1 MDQRSV
7 KREGGEETGEEE
19 DERRDEE
26 PRRRRA
32 GDVLSVSLFF
42 ARACAADDESQVDGL
57 PGQRLYA
64 GFNGARSSPFF
75 VCSAC
80 PGATMARSPPAADS
94 DLGRRRRATRPSAG
108 EGGGRRRKSS
118 RGGGTARRG
127 GSGSGIVRVG
137 ERERSGGRE

>member
-1 MDQRSV
+1 LY
-7 KREGGEETGEEE
+7 
-19 DERRDEE
+19 
-26 PRRRRA
+26 A
-32 GDVLSVSLFF
+32 G
-42 ARACAADDESQVDGL
+42 CAADDESQVDGL

-127 GSGSGIVRVG
+127 GSGIVRVG
-137 ERERSGGRE
+137 ERERSGGREGGAGADMGERERRSGKYGLIYEGLIPTVVK

>member
-1 MDQRSV
+1 LY
-7 KREGGEETGEEE
+7 
-19 DERRDEE
+19 
-26 PRRRRA
+26 A
-32 GDVLSVSLFF
+32 G
-42 ARACAADDESQVDGL
+42 CAADDESQVDGL

-118 RGGGTARRG
+118 RSGGTARRG

-137 ERERSGGRE
+137 EREGGREEQVRIWEREKGGLIYEGLIPTVVK